1 MGASRSYTPSSK
13 TRIEASH
20 TRAERW
26 SGGEVETS
34 AARVH
39 TTSTDRVAAH
49 SSSEP
54 LGFEQTIIRH
64 TLVILANRAVHR
76 DLWRKWFITH
86 ARIVR
91 SVSPRCPTR
100 TAIPVSAFRRPT
112 ESRMAPKLKPGHA
125 KRRSTSPITATY
137 SYDDPAPPNSAISPQ
152 ACSFDTSACAAV
164 TGATPLADSPAAAPV
179 VRPPSAAAALKDPA
193 VPRPAGTQSPCRAD

>member
-1 MGASRSYTPSSK
+1 M
-13 TRIEASH
+13 
-20 TRAERW
+20 ERW
-26 SGGEVETS
+26 RRAQHTCTQLQLTELPRI
-34 AARVH
+34 RVQN
-39 TTSTDRVAAH
+39 RLALNR
-49 SSSEP
+49 P
-54 LGFEQTIIRH
+54 LYD
-64 TLVILANRAVHR
+64 TLWSLANRAVHR